1 MAAMTLVFIASLPD
15 HNVEV
20 LLSTYAI
27 WISSFSNRTE
37 LEKLPAASD
46 WPERWPRLVGGV

>member
-1 MAAMTLVFIASLPD
+1 MTLVFIASLPD